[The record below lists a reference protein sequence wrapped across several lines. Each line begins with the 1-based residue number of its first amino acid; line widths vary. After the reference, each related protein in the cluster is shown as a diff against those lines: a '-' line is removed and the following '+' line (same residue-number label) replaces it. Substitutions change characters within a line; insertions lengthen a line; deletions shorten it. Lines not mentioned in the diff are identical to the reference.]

1 MSDQEQQVSARSGS
15 FGTALRPA
23 VALAASVVAVILV
36 ATVWNDDGAATGE
49 VSMRIFLVGWAVAAV
64 VMSVGVVSSRSVLPL
79 AVLHVTMGVVIGLAI
94 GTTDW
99 TALHLAGWWQ
109 MWWTVP
115 LILVYASL
123 LVRVRRSTRSS
134 S

>member
-1 MSDQEQQVSARSGS
+1 
-15 FGTALRPA
+15 
-23 VALAASVVAVILV
+23 
-36 ATVWNDDGAATGE
+36 
-49 VSMRIFLVGWAVAAV
+49 MRIFLVGWAVAAV
-64 VMSVGVVSSRSVLPL
+64 IVSAGVVFSLSVLPL
-79 AVLHVTMGVVIGLAI
+79 AVLYVTMGLVIGLAI

-99 TALHLAGWWQ
+99 TDLHLAGWWQ

-123 LVRVRRSTRSS
+123 LLILRRSTRSS

>member
-1 MSDQEQQVSARSGS
+1 MSDQEQGVSIRSGS
-15 FGTALRPA
+15 SGTALRHV
-23 VALAASVVAVILV
+23 VALAVSVVAVILV
-36 ATVWNDDGAATGE
+36 ATVWNDDGATTDV
-49 VSMRIFLVGWAVAAV
+49 VSMRIFLVGWAVAAIV
-64 VMSVGVVSSRSVLPL
+64 VLAGVVLSRSVLYL
-79 AVLHVTMGVVIGLAI
+79 AVLHVTMGLVLGLAI

-99 TALHLAGWWQ
+99 TDLHLAGWWQ

>member
-15 FGTALRPA
+15 FGTALRPV
-23 VALAASVVAVILV
+23 VALAASVVAVLLV
-36 ATVWNDDGAATGE
+36 ATVWNDDGAATDE

-64 VMSVGVVSSRSVLPL
+64 IVSIRAVFSRSVLPL
-79 AVLHVTMGVVIGLAI
+79 VVLHVTMGLVIGLAI

-99 TALHLAGWWQ
+99 TDPHLAGWWQ

-123 LVRVRRSTRSS
+123 LLILRRSTRSS